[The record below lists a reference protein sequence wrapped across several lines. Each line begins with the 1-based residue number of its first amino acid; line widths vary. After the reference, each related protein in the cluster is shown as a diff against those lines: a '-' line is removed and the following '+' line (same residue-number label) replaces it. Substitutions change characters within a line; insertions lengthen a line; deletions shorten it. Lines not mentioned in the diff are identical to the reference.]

1 LQRWEALQSDF
12 DALGI
17 RMVAISPDTVDETA
31 LLKRKS
37 GLSMPL
43 LADPDLS
50 VTDLYGLRHP
60 NGFAGTPGKRGIRRP
75 LAIPTTL
82 LIDAEGVVRW
92 IDRADDYRVRSE
104 ASRVLGAIRPLLA

>member
-1 LQRWEALQSDF
+1 MQAEF

-17 RMVAISPDTVDETA
+17 QMLAISPDTVAEA
-31 LLKRKS
+31 ARLERK

-43 LADPDLS
+43 LADPELA

-60 NGFAGTPGKRGIRRP
+60 GAFAGTPGKRGIRRP
-75 LAIPTTL
+75 LAVPTTL

-92 IDRADDYRVRSE
+92 IDRAEDYRVRSE
-104 ASRVLGAIRPLLA
+104 ASRVLGAVRPLLA

>member
-1 LQRWEALQSDF
+1 MQAEF

-17 RMVAISPDTVDETA
+17 QMVAISPDTVAESARTA
-31 LLKRKS
+31 AK
-37 GLSMPL
+37 GLSMPIL
-43 LADPDLS
+43 SDAELA
-50 VTDLYGLRHP
+50 VTDLYGVRHP
-60 NGFAGTPGKRGIRRP
+60 GGLAPTPGKRGIRRP

-82 LIDAEGVVRW
+82 LIDAGGVVRW